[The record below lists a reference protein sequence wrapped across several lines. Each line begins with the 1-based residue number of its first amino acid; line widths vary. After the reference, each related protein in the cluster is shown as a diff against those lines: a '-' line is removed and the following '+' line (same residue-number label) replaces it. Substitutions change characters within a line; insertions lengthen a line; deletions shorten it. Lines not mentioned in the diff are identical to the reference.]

1 LRYVKIRGYAVR
13 LPEDITARARI
24 RDAAL
29 EQFAERGVAGA
40 TIRGIAGA
48 AGVSPGLVQHHFG
61 SKEDL
66 RAACDDYAFATIR
79 RMNTDAPAGGGIGDA
94 GLTQAVTRVAL
105 PIQRYLARSLTE
117 GVAGAATLFDELV
130 ALTRERLAQ
139 GAPGMRPART
149 DDIDGYAAVLTGM
162 SLGVLVLR
170 GHLARRLGADP
181 LTPDGHLRYA
191 AALLDIFTDSLITP
205 ELEQQARAGL
215 AELGV
220 REQS

>member
-1 LRYVKIRGYAVR
+1 MR

-40 TIRGIAGA
+40 TIRGIADA

-66 RAACDDYAFATIR
+66 RAACDEYAFATIR
-79 RMNTDAPAGGGIGDA
+79 RMNTDALEGGGIGDPA
-94 GLTQAVTRVAL
+94 FTQAMIRVAL

-117 GVAGAATLFDELV
+117 GTAGAAALFDELV
-130 ALTRERLAQ
+130 DFTRERLEH
-139 GAPGMRPART
+139 GAPGTRPART
-149 DDIDGYAAVLTGM
+149 GDLDGYAAVLTGM
-162 SLGVLVLR
+162 SLGVLVLH

-181 LTPDGHLRYA
+181 LTPGGYLRYS

-215 AELGV
+215 AKLDLKE
-220 REQS
+220 ES